1 MPGANGD
8 TLLLGHEGGFARTLA
23 QELGASLELVPRGAS
38 DAELEAWRA
47 GVIAGPACGKVVVA
61 LALEPAPGPAP
72 LCDLDTTVW
81 QQRAEAPFLAWCAAL
96 GAAASRCADG
106 GAIVAVAE
114 APAALDAAG
123 FAPESGLA
131 EAVGGLVRSVAH
143 SEGAR
148 GVRANAVTTP
158 ARVSLGPVPAPP
170 PALASFPGQL
180 AREVAGAVR
189 LLLSEEARGI
199 TGRTLPADCGR
210 SW

>member
-1 MPGANGD
+1 MSERD
-8 TLLLGHEGGFARTLA
+8 ILLLGHEGALARALA
-23 QELGASLELVPRGAS
+23 GELGARLWVLPRGAA
-38 DAELEAWRA
+38 DADLEAWRA
-47 GVIAGPACGKVVVA
+47 RLAAGPACGRVVVA
-61 LALEPAPGPAP
+61 LAHDPAPEPVS
-72 LCDLDTTVW
+72 LCEIDTDLW
-81 QQRAEAPFLAWCAAL
+81 QRRAEAPFLAWCIAL
-96 GAAASRCADG
+96 GAAAACCADG

-114 APAALDAAG
+114 APAPLDAAG

-131 EAVGGLVRSVAH
+131 EAVGALVRSVARA
-143 SEGAR
+143 EGVR

-158 ARVSLGPVPAPP
+158 ARLALGPLPDPA

-189 LLLSEEARGI
+189 LLLSDEARGV